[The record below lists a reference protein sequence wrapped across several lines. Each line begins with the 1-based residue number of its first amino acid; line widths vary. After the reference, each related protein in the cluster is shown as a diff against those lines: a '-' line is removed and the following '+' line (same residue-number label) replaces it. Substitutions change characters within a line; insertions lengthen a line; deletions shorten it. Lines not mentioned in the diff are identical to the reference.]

1 MFQEYGIITRIV
13 IKRHFAFVNFE
24 KNKDALK
31 AIERLN
37 NQRMFGAILKVSP
50 ARRTLPKL
58 AQPNSILRGSSG
70 FTANVNVPSR
80 SGMSGTSRETNYD
93 SLARCVS
100 VRSTEE
106 VDSHNFSYINLY
118 FIDVLWNENS
128 RNWK

>member
-13 IKRHFAFVNFE
+13 IKRHFAFVHFE

-37 NQRMFGAILKVSP
+37 NQRIFGAILKVSP

-70 FTANVNVPSR
+70 FTASVNMPSR
-80 SGMSGTSRETNYD
+80 SGMPGTSRETN
-93 SLARCVS
+93 
-100 VRSTEE
+100 
-106 VDSHNFSYINLY
+106 
-118 FIDVLWNENS
+118 
-128 RNWK
+128 